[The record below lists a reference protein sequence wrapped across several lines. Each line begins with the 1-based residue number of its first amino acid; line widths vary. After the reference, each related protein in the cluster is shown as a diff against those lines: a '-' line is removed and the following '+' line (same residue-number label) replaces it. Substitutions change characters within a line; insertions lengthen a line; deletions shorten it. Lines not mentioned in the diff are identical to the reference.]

1 MTQTPFADKIDILT
15 KVHFDYGNTDDYD
28 WSDLADFYNDERN
41 KDVFALALSIKIG
54 QAIPTDKGIELINN
68 YFDEVCKLTGNT
80 EDVLVTYSDLYK

>member
-15 KVHFDYGNTDDYD
+15 KIHFDYGNTDDYD

-54 QAIPTDKGIELINN
+54 QASPTDKGIELINN

-80 EDVLVTYSDLYK
+80 EDVLIAYEDLYK